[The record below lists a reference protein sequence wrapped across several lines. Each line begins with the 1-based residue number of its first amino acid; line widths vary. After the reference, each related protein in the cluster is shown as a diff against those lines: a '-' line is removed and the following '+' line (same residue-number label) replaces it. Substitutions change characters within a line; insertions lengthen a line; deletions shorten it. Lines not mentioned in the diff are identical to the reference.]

1 MSSAERL
8 LLSSFRDDYMK
19 ESPNPMAEI
28 RIVLVEDHDLTRIG
42 LRTTLQQQSDLQVI
56 GEAADAATGLALLS
70 KLTPD
75 VALIDIDLPDT
86 DGIELTRQLRE
97 LQANQTEAPTRV
109 LILTMHDNSQQVLAA
124 FAAGADSY
132 CVKTIKTD
140 QLVEAIHTT
149 YEGNGWI
156 DPAIANVVLKQI
168 RQETATVHDVSIH
181 GLDPEDAALLEANA
195 LTDRELDVLELIVAG
210 YSNAEI
216 GEKLFLSLG
225 TVKTHVRNILAK
237 MAASD
242 RTQAAVRALRS
253 GLIK

>member
-1 MSSAERL
+1 
-8 LLSSFRDDYMK
+8 
-19 ESPNPMAEI
+19 MAEI